1 MSTGVWCGGSLS
13 EQTDLLVWHNTLE
26 DSDFQNVVYIICSL
40 EENEFTL
47 QFTQLHHAFYYTMEI
62 FWPVTLGLRENSGL
76 LKTEIC
82 QVLIYL
88 HSIQDFKT
96 PLLCWHAG
104 RNKEKLQ
111 VTCQDRMSWA
121 SIWTREHWLMFAHEN
136 SCDFDSLGT
145 GNGRLSVV
153 HYWCRCTA
161 VRNGVL
167 KFICVLCLRII
178 SVIVCCG
185 LLCPNSASGIIHTHN
200 SSLHDD

>member
-1 MSTGVWCGGSLS
+1 
-13 EQTDLLVWHNTLE
+13 VWHNTLE

-96 PLLCWHAG
+96 PLLC
-104 RNKEKLQ
+104 
-111 VTCQDRMSWA
+111 
-121 SIWTREHWLMFAHEN
+121 
-136 SCDFDSLGT
+136 
-145 GNGRLSVV
+145 
-153 HYWCRCTA
+153 
-161 VRNGVL
+161 
-167 KFICVLCLRII
+167 
-178 SVIVCCG
+178 
-185 LLCPNSASGIIHTHN
+185 
-200 SSLHDD
+200 